1 MSMEK
6 ILTDVTRI
14 TTRVEFDLLKSHV
27 NNLINEATRL
37 GYLAEQGADN
47 EYIREIARLG
57 KIGAQY
63 ESEFLNLPIRSDNPL
78 IAEIDKEIR
87 KRGLSQRKAAALIGI
102 NEPTFSAIMRGKR
115 RVSMKMA
122 KRLFHEFEIDPKVII
137 EYS

>member
-1 MSMEK
+1 MDR

-37 GYLAEQGADN
+37 GYLAEQCADN
-47 EYIREIARLG
+47 EYTREIARLG

-87 KRGLSQRKAAALIGI
+87 KRGLSQCKAAALIGI

-122 KRLFHEFEIDPKVII
+122 KRLFHEFEIDPKMII